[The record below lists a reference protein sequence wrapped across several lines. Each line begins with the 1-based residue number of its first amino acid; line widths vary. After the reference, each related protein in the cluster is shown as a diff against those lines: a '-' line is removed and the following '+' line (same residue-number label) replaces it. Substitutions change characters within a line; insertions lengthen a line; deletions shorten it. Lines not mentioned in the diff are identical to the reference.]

1 LVCVLKMMIYA
12 VLFLLILSV
21 PVHEM
26 TQLGCRLQSLN
37 TNGYNREGDIIIG
50 GVYPVHTYR
59 IYPET
64 PFTEQPEPASCSS
77 FNFRVYRWVQAM
89 IFAIDEINQN
99 PNLLP
104 NITLGFEIYD
114 SCNMIAK
121 ALEGSLWMVTGQEKP
136 VPNYHCNVR
145 SPLAAII
152 GVTGSRLSIPM
163 ATLLGVY
170 KYPQVGYSATVPVLS
185 DKRKFPSFFQT
196 VPNDNFQSYGLV
208 RLLMYFAWT
217 WVGILAANDEYGLV
231 GSQIIVEEM
240 AKVGACVAFYET
252 IPLHYSKEKIQH
264 TIDVI
269 KKSTVNVIIV
279 FSGDDKWS
287 PVITEI
293 ARQNITGKVWIAS
306 DGWATSPVV
315 FTKENS
321 KTLRGTLGFSEISQ
335 LKGFLNGI
343 NPFKSVNDIFIREFW
358 ERAFDCNWPNQ
369 TTAGISSRKEKKLC
383 TGKEKLEDVSIEYS
397 NVSHLRVTYNVYNA
411 VYAISHALHDLQ
423 SCKPGGGPFSRGACA
438 EILDF
443 EPWQL
448 LHYMKNVH
456 FKNNAGD
463 EVYFDANG
471 DPPAVYD
478 IVSWQLTPYST
489 LKYIKVGNIKFDAP
503 KERDIKIN
511 QRAIEWNEGQTKV
524 PRSVCSETCPLG
536 YRKAAREGEPICC
549 FDCIHCS
556 EGEITNHTD
565 SAQCNQ
571 CPDDHWSNEARDE
584 CIPKSIDF
592 LSYEDP
598 MGATLT
604 SISIFATLI
613 TAATLYIFNK
623 YQDTPIVKANNRELS
638 YLLLLAL
645 MLCFLCSLIFIG
657 YPTRV
662 TCLLRQVAF
671 GIVFTL
677 SVSCVLAKTFMVIIA
692 FSATNPNSDLRKWIG
707 PKLPIAIVCVG
718 TLLQVVICIV
728 WLSSSPPFPEQDM
741 KSQVGKII
749 IECNAGSDIAFWC
762 MLGYMGLLALVCFT
776 VAFFARKLPGSFND
790 AQFITFSMLVFVT
803 VWLAFIPAYL
813 STKGKYMVVVEIFAI
828 LASSAGLLV
837 CIFFPKCYIIL
848 LRPDMNT
855 KEYLMGKNAF

>member
-1 LVCVLKMMIYA
+1 
-12 VLFLLILSV
+12 
-21 PVHEM
+21 
-26 TQLGCRLQSLN
+26 
-37 TNGYNREGDIIIG
+37 
-50 GVYPVHTYR
+50 
-59 IYPET
+59 
-64 PFTEQPEPASCSS
+64 
-77 FNFRVYRWVQAM
+77 M

-321 KTLRGTLGFSEISQ
+321 KTLR
-335 LKGFLNGI
+335 
-343 NPFKSVNDIFIREFW
+343 EFW

-383 TGKEKLEDVSIEYS
+383 TGKEKLED
-397 NVSHLRVTYNVYNA
+397 
-411 VYAISHALHDLQ
+411 
-423 SCKPGGGPFSRGACA
+423 
-438 EILDF
+438 
-443 EPWQL
+443 L

-855 KEYLMGKNAF
+855 KEYLMGKNAFGMKIKVK

>member
-1 LVCVLKMMIYA
+1 
-12 VLFLLILSV
+12 
-21 PVHEM
+21 
-26 TQLGCRLQSLN
+26 
-37 TNGYNREGDIIIG
+37 
-50 GVYPVHTYR
+50 
-59 IYPET
+59 
-64 PFTEQPEPASCSS
+64 
-77 FNFRVYRWVQAM
+77 M

-170 KYPQVGYSATVPVLS
+170 KYP
-185 DKRKFPSFFQT
+185 QT

-321 KTLRGTLGFSEISQ
+321 KTLR
-335 LKGFLNGI
+335 
-343 NPFKSVNDIFIREFW
+343 EFW

-383 TGKEKLEDVSIEYS
+383 TGKEKLED
-397 NVSHLRVTYNVYNA
+397 
-411 VYAISHALHDLQ
+411 
-423 SCKPGGGPFSRGACA
+423 
-438 EILDF
+438 
-443 EPWQL
+443 L

-556 EGEITNHTD
+556 EGEITNHT
-565 SAQCNQ
+565 
-571 CPDDHWSNEARDE
+571 DDHWSNEARDE

-855 KEYLMGKNAF
+855 KEYLMGKNAFGMKIKVK